1 MYPCAC
7 WRPNPTQAAIHKQ
20 RCEIQVDDFTE
31 IILVLQPLF
40 PVIQPN
46 KLTGEQ
52 VPIHQEICSMSTKS
66 TQTENDRQKN
76 AFLDKLAEVI
86 FKQGVNKQNEKQQ
99 PEPKGG
105 KPS

>member
-1 MYPCAC
+1 
-7 WRPNPTQAAIHKQ
+7 
-20 RCEIQVDDFTE
+20 
-31 IILVLQPLF
+31 
-40 PVIQPN
+40 
-46 KLTGEQ
+46 
-52 VPIHQEICSMSTKS
+52 MSTKS

-86 FKQGVNKQNEKQQ
+86 FKQGENKQSEKQQ